1 MIASD
6 FFKKGSKLF
15 LPLLSVA
22 VCLSIWEVLHLI
34 IGGDFLPSPY
44 QVFKEGLRM
53 FSVKIGG
60 NTVWMHIYY
69 SLRRVVIAYLLGA
82 ATGLP
87 LGMYMG
93 WNRTFDKVVK
103 PVFEV
108 LRPIPP
114 IAWIP
119 IAILWLGIGEGPKI
133 FICYVGA
140 FVIFVLNAYTGMRY
154 TDPLLIAAA
163 RTYGASRRQQLFNV
177 AIPASLPS
185 VFAGVQNALSMSW
198 MCVLAAELVG
208 AREGVGYLIIQG
220 MDMYKPPM
228 IMVGMIIIGIIGA
241 SLAVTLRWFER
252 LVCPW
257 RRDLT

>member
-1 MIASD
+1 MAEAGILKD
-6 FFKKGSKLF
+6 KSKLLAPLFSF
-15 LPLLSVA
+15 LIVLVIWQGIAMAIGSRSLPRPL
-22 VCLSIWEVLHLI
+22 EVWN
-34 IGGDFLPSPY
+34 
-44 QVFKEGLRM
+44 EALRL

-60 NTVWMHIYY
+60 NSMWMHIYY
-69 SLRRVVIAYLLGA
+69 SLRRVLAAYFLAL

-87 LGMYMG
+87 LGLYMG
-93 WNRTFDKVVK
+93 WNRTFDKVIK

-154 TDPLLIAAA
+154 ADPLLLAAA
-163 RTYGASRRQQLFNV
+163 RTFGATRRQQLFNV
-177 AIPASLPS
+177 AIPAALPS

-208 AREGVGYLIIQG
+208 AREGVGFIIIQG
-220 MDMYKPPM
+220 MDLSKPPM
-228 IMVGMIIIGIIGA
+228 IVVGMIVIGLIGA
-241 SLAVTLRWFER
+241 TLAAVLRRVER
-252 LVCPW
+252 WLCPW
-257 RRDLT
+257 RWELN